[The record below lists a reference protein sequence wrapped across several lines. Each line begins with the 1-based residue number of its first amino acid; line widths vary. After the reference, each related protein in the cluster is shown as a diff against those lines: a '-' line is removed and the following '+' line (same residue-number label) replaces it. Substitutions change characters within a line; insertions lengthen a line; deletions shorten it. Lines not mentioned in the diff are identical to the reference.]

1 MKLPAMNLEALR
13 TIPLMQKI
21 AFVVLILAGIIVVFY
36 YYVVEPK
43 SMEIANLQGEIGKL
57 DTEIQTLTIK
67 VKHLDELIAANKQLE
82 IELAKKKERLPPEE
96 EAVMLLKQ
104 VSDLGIRLGLDIKLW
119 KPGAKSEDPSKLF
132 VRLPVNVEVSGGY
145 HTAALFF
152 DRINSLPRI
161 RGAKGYLFT
170 TSGETPVSG
179 FSRAKHRFESRDG
192 GTQMCDTVEYALP
205 LGPLGELAHRLTVK
219 KDLERV
225 FDYRAEQIA
234 ALFRDP
240 AAVSI

>member
-1 MKLPAMNLEALR
+1 MKLPAFNLEILR
-13 TIPLMQKI
+13 TIPLMQKV
-21 AFVVLILAGIIVVFY
+21 AFLCLVLAGIGVGFY

-43 SMEIANLQGEIGKL
+43 SAEIAGLQGEIGKL

-119 KPGAKSEDPSKLF
+119 KPSGKSEDPSKLF

-152 DRINSLPRI
+152 DRINALPRI
-161 RGAKGYLFT
+161 ITVSNLKMGSPKVDKGRI
-170 TSGETPVSG
+170 V
-179 FSRAKHRFESRDG
+179 
-192 GTQMCDTVEYALP
+192 TQT
-205 LGPLGELAHRLTVK
+205 
-219 KDLERV
+219 V
-225 FDYRAEQIA
+225 FDLVAYA
-234 ALFRDP
+234 AP
-240 AAVSI
+240 PETKVAAAVPVAATK